1 VLSKR
6 KTILLVIHN
15 HWQLNF
21 IFRSYLH
28 LVVKDNKLDNV
39 LLFHSSDIR
48 LISVKKCQLCTVY
61 RPNWLGKDNI
71 LKIVEKM
78 SLCIS
83 FSNVCLVDYNTNT
96 TLMKHSKRPIP
107 MNDMVYRN
115 IDGTLCISRIIDEPH
130 LITARYI
137 ILIE

>member
-1 VLSKR
+1 M
-6 KTILLVIHN
+6 
-15 HWQLNF
+15 
-21 IFRSYLH
+21 
-28 LVVKDNKLDNV
+28 
-39 LLFHSSDIR
+39 
-48 LISVKKCQLCTVY
+48 Y